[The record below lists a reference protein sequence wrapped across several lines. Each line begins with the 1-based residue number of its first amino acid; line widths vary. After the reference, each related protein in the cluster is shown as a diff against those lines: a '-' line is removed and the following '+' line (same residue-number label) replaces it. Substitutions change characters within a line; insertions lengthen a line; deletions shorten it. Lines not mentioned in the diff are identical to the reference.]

1 MVRGPNEWRVPT
13 KIVKRGPCLM
23 EDQLSAV
30 VFMKVWACVESS
42 QKFFVQTETSC
53 LVSFEISRLHPHN
66 FLKVNQ
72 KRGNLGYPFLNEIFF
87 IIHFSFDLN
96 SW

>member
-1 MVRGPNEWRVPT
+1 
-13 KIVKRGPCLM
+13 M

-72 KRGNLGYPFLNEIFF
+72 KRGNLGYPFFLNEIFF

>member
-1 MVRGPNEWRVPT
+1 
-13 KIVKRGPCLM
+13 M

-30 VFMKVWACVESS
+30 VFIKVWACVESS

-72 KRGNLGYPFLNEIFF
+72 TGETLATLFLNEIFF